1 LVGEA
6 GWQLSHGERSRVCMA
21 RALLHGA
28 DLVVLDE
35 SFAELDPDNLQKCLP
50 EAAELSKS
58 MLVVAHARKMQ
69 ESGVRNQ
76 DSVLG
81 QPRGFRLEASGLRV
95 QA

>member
-6 GWQLSHGERSRVCMA
+6 GWQLSHGERSRVCIA

-58 MLVVAHARKMQ
+58 MLVVAHA
-69 ESGVRNQ
+69 
-76 DSVLG
+76 
-81 QPRGFRLEASGLRV
+81 
-95 QA
+95 